1 IMQCLLRL
9 GLLSLDPKSHVSAG
23 SAAEFLR
30 HAVGSTGDL
39 KSLIAQRLGLP
50 AADPLVARLM
60 LALEEF
66 GMLSPEHSP
75 ITAPTSLD
83 AMSKILQHSLKL
95 NPGERDIVC
104 LFHEFGIENLDGSY
118 DVQTSSLVAYGD
130 AESGETA
137 MARTVGIPAAIAT
150 RLLLEDA
157 VATRGVIRPTLKEI
171 YDPLLQRLEHKGLVF
186 AEHTKHGVHNSLQ
199 RKMKW

>member
-1 IMQCLLRL
+1 
-9 GLLSLDPKSHVSAG
+9 SA
-23 SAAEFLR
+23 
-30 HAVGSTGDL
+30 
-39 KSLIAQRLGLP
+39 
-50 AADPLVARLM
+50 
-60 LALEEF
+60 
-66 GMLSPEHSP
+66 P

-83 AMSKILQHSLKL
+83 AMSKILQQSLKL
-95 NPGERDIVC
+95 NSGERDIVC

-150 RLLLEDA
+150 RLLLEDK
-157 VATRGVIRPTLKEI
+157 VTTRGVIRPTTKEI
-171 YDPLLQRLEHKGLVF
+171 YEPLLQRLEGKGLVF

-199 RKMKW
+199 RRMKWTK